1 MKVSFGLGTATY
13 HKVVKNDEFHKE
25 LLASPVEKII
35 DFIDTAPIYA
45 HGRAESWLG
54 EKISLSVNRSVIT
67 KVGLEYSFATR
78 VGLKI
83 PKGKTLYNHL
93 FRPKIVRTRI
103 NRIEG
108 SYAKSLK
115 KLNGIQPFGLLLH
128 SFDGTTVSIRQLSQL
143 REIKKQ
149 NPRMRIG
156 VSVDKT
162 INELPLEMDILEI
175 APDFGTVEMLQN
187 FHGILIINQA
197 FKKNLTESQMIQLLQ
212 LDIEQLVILCGST
225 KVERIVSFFDHWQ
238 NFIDKENK

>member
-13 HKVVKNDEFHKE
+13 HMVIKNDEFVTE
-25 LLASPVEKII
+25 LLASPVAKTI

-45 HGRAESWLG
+45 HGRAEYWLG
-54 EKISLSVNRSVIT
+54 EMTSLSVNRSVIT
-67 KVGLEYSFATR
+67 KVGLEYSLGTR
-78 VGLKI
+78 VGQRI
-83 PKGKTLYNHL
+83 PRGKTLYNRL
-93 FRPKIVRTRI
+93 FHPRIVRTRI
-103 NRIEG
+103 KRIKG

-156 VSVDKT
+156 VSVDESL
-162 INELPLEMDILEI
+162 NEIPSEIDILEI
-175 APDFGTVEMLQN
+175 APDFGSIELLQN
-187 FHGILIINQA
+187 FHGILIINQVY
-197 FKKNLTESQMIQLLQ
+197 KKNLTKFQMMQILR

-225 KVERIVSFFDHWQ
+225 KVERLVSFFEHWQ
-238 NFIDKENK
+238 NFIEKENT